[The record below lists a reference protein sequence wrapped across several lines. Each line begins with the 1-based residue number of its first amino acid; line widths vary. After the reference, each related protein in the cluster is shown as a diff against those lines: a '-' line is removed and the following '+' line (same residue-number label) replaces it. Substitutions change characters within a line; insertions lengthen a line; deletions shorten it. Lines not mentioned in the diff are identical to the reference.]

1 MKFEDW
7 IRSQVEYEHLLRKY
21 GDTIFIKHN
30 GEYQRF
36 DVRLA
41 SKAFDKDRPKSTKNG
56 LTRDWVSES
65 HINEALKLNNLG

>member
-1 MKFEDW
+1 MNFEDW

-36 DVRLA
+36 ELRLV
-41 SKAFDKDRPKSTKNG
+41 SKAFDKDKPKESNNI
-56 LTRDWVSES
+56 DWVEEYANS
-65 HINEALKLNNLG
+65 

>member
-1 MKFEDW
+1 MNFEDW
-7 IRSQVEYEHLLRKY
+7 IRTQVEYGHLLRKY

-41 SKAFDKDRPKSTKNG
+41 SKAFDKDKAEESNNV
-56 LTRDWVSES
+56 DWIEDYA
-65 HINEALKLNNLG
+65 NT

>member
-7 IRSQVEYEHLLRKY
+7 IKLQTQEYQHLLSKY

-36 DVRLA
+36 EVRLA
-41 SKAFDKDRPKSTKNG
+41 SKAFDKDKPKESNNV
-56 LTRDWVSES
+56 DWIEEYARS
-65 HINEALKLNNLG
+65 